1 MKRICII
8 LQVLFFLPNS
18 SIILIISFWHS
29 FGCFFAY
36 TPSGIMYIGYI
47 MAAFPSKLAFIFAVQ
62 RLSIKLTNQIRL
74 PRSSRQ
80 PFLTIGHFPK
90 ATIFRI
96 DSECNRHSIF
106 IHFMSRKMINPGNY
120 VKLLVTG
127 FFDAER
133 KAAKNQKMFT
143 AAAARQNPITKIT
156 SESRWSLNKQNI
168 KIKPAEDK

>member
-1 MKRICII
+1 MRK
-8 LQVLFFLPNS
+8 VYLFKPLNNHNEENLHHFAGSLFLPNS

-90 ATIFRI
+90 ATIF
-96 DSECNRHSIF
+96 
-106 IHFMSRKMINPGNY
+106 
-120 VKLLVTG
+120 
-127 FFDAER
+127 
-133 KAAKNQKMFT
+133 
-143 AAAARQNPITKIT
+143 
-156 SESRWSLNKQNI
+156 
-168 KIKPAEDK
+168 